1 MIAVHIK
8 TRADGRYD
16 MYVYDRSIDGELLV
30 SSNQGYEREADAE
43 KIARRLFSPT
53 TEPAIPGPE
62 GSAVG
67 QRIGWEHVDLTVTY
81 LDGTGRHEM
90 LR

>member
-16 MYVYDRSIDGELLV
+16 IYVHDRSIDGELLV

-43 KIARRLFSPT
+43 QIARRLFATT
-53 TEPAIPGPE
+53 TEQIPGPD
-62 GSAVG
+62 GGAVG
-67 QRIGWEHVDLTVTY
+67 QRQVWEHVDLTVTY

>member
-8 TRADGRYD
+8 TRADGKYD
-16 MYVYDRSIDGELLV
+16 IYVYDRSIDGELLV

-53 TEPAIPGPE
+53 TELVPGPD
-62 GSAVG
+62 GGAVG
-67 QRIGWEHVDLTVTY
+67 QRPAWEHVDLTVTY